1 LHYRPLGSTGLQV
14 SALGFGA
21 ANLGGIYGDLDEQ
34 EGIRS
39 VHRAFDLGVTLFDT
53 SPYYGTT
60 RSETVL
66 GRALRGL
73 PRDRYVLSTKAGR
86 YDQDDFDFS
95 PARLRRSLDESLARL
110 QTDHVDILLL
120 HDVEFGDLDAILRES
135 LPAIAALKQT
145 GKVRF
150 VGFSGLP
157 LAIFRRGLASGVPFD
172 VALSYAH
179 ATLFDS
185 TLMTIAPDLAARGI
199 GLITAS
205 PVALG
210 LLSSHG
216 PRDWHPAPTPIRDAC
231 RTAAELCRARGV
243 ELAEL
248 AISYTCT
255 LPGIGATLCGPG
267 SVREIEANVRA
278 ATTPPDRDLLTAVQR
293 VLAPIRNQ
301 SWPQGRN
308 ENQ

>member
-1 LHYRPLGSTGLQV
+1 MHHRPLGNTGIQV

-34 EGIRS
+34 EGIRA
-39 VHRAFDLGVTLFDT
+39 VHRAFELGVTLFDT

-66 GRALRGL
+66 GKALRSL

-86 YDQDDFDFS
+86 YDVGDFDFS
-95 PARLRRSLDESLARL
+95 PARLRSSLDESLRRL
-110 QTDHVDILLL
+110 QTDYVDILLL
-120 HDVEFGDLDAILRES
+120 HDVEFGDLEAILRES
-135 LPAIAALKQT
+135 LPAAAALKAT
-145 GKVRF
+145 GKVRC

-185 TLMTIAPDLAARGI
+185 TLVALAPGFAARGI
-199 GLITAS
+199 GLLNAS
-205 PVALG
+205 PAALG

-216 PRDWHPAPTPIRDAC
+216 PRDWHPAPAAIRTAC
-231 RTAAELCRARGV
+231 RAAADLCRARGV

-248 AISYTCT
+248 AIAYSTR
-255 LPGIGATLCGPG
+255 LPGIDATLCGPG

-278 ATTPPDRDLLTAVQR
+278 AETPPDPDLLAAVQR
-293 VLAPIRNQ
+293 VLAPIKDH
-301 SWPQGRN
+301 SWPQGRP

>member
-1 LHYRPLGSTGLQV
+1 MQTRTLGSTGIQV

-21 ANLGGIYGDLDEQ
+21 ANLGGIYGDIDEAD
-34 EGIRS
+34 GIRT
-39 VHRAFDLGVTLFDT
+39 VHRAFELGVTLFDT
-53 SPYYGTT
+53 SPYYGKT

-66 GRALRGL
+66 GKALRSL

-95 PARLRRSLDESLARL
+95 PARLRRSLDESLLRL

-120 HDVEFGDLDAILRES
+120 HDVEFGDLDRILRES

-157 LAIFRRGLASGVPFD
+157 LAIFRRGLAAGVPFD
-172 VALSYAH
+172 VVISYAH

-185 TLMTIAPDLAARGI
+185 TLTTLAPDFAARGI
-199 GLITAS
+199 GLLNAS
-205 PVALG
+205 PAALG

-216 PRDWHPAPTPIRDAC
+216 PRDWHPASATIRDAC
-231 RTAAELCRARGV
+231 RTAAELCRARRV

-248 AISYTCT
+248 AIAYSAT
-255 LPGIGATLCGPG
+255 LPGIAAILCGPG

-278 ATTPPDRDLLTAVQR
+278 IATPPDPELVRLVQR
-293 VLAPIRNQ
+293 VLAPIRNLT
-301 SWPQGRN
+301 WPQGRP